1 MLAWNEVL
9 TDLAW
14 HEILTDISDH
24 RLENPSPRNA
34 SRPILIYI
42 EFSGKLSLGCHSA
55 VAQQINCDKI
65 LFSHTRRCYQFLF
78 LFFFLFRFYVMLCYL
93 FCYYKSVYKNYFIII
108 FFFHKNY
115 LKFFHVPGCSE
126 IFRNVPCSWFFWRPI
141 STGICFLR
149 ILLHTDPQFIRIL
162 SKLEY
167 HKLVNSKWWI

>member
-78 LFFFLFRFYVMLCYL
+78 LSFFLFRFYVMLCYVI
-93 FCYYKSVYKNYFIII
+93 YYVIINQFTKI
-108 FFFHKNY
+108 ILSLFFFFIKITWNFFMFRDIPECSVFLVFLTANFYRNLLPKNPFTHRSSIY
-115 LKFFHVPGCSE
+115 TNFK
-126 IFRNVPCSWFFWRPI
+126 
-141 STGICFLR
+141 
-149 ILLHTDPQFIRIL
+149 
-162 SKLEY
+162 
-167 HKLVNSKWWI
+167 